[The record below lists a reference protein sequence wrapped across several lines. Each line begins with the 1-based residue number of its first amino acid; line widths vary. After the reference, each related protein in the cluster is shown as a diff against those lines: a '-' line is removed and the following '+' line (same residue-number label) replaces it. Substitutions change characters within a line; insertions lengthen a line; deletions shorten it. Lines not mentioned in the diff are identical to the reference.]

1 MRDVIPLILRMS
13 DTIHCSE
20 CLVQVLRALVSIDEG
35 SILRMAVSVTHSVTP
50 FLDRPV
56 GVRSRLFAFHLPLR
70 RRRRRR
76 HRRRQRQICSPVY
89 PLQGGTARWWSGS
102 PRSRH
107 IARLSLAA
115 AGVLSLGRPVGGRQV
130 SIPLTPSL
138 SFLCQCLPGAASA
151 GPADFEADAP
161 RLRSES
167 ESGNE
172 RHLWDRDANEC
183 FFRCHK
189 GV

>member
-1 MRDVIPLILRMS
+1 MRDVIPFILRMS

-20 CLVQVLRALVSIDEG
+20 CVVQVSRALVSMDEG

-70 RRRRRR
+70 RRRRQRR
-76 HRRRQRQICSPVY
+76 ICSPVY
-89 PLQGGTARWWSGS
+89 PLLPRAQGGTARWWSGS

-107 IARLSLAA
+107 IARPLKAA

-130 SIPLTPSL
+130 SIPLFPL
-138 SFLCQCLPGAASA
+138 SMFARRRHG
-151 GPADFEADAP
+151 EP
-161 RLRSES
+161 R
-167 ESGNE
+167 
-172 RHLWDRDANEC
+172 
-183 FFRCHK
+183 
-189 GV
+189 